1 MSILLLLAEIRE
13 MMHFISIYFQI
24 GKVIIWPKE
33 FGVGSFTSKESGLM
47 FDLLLLWSLI
57 TP

>member
-1 MSILLLLAEIRE
+1 MKLLLLLAEIRE
-13 MMHFISIYFQI
+13 MMHFISIYIQI
-24 GKVIIWPKE
+24 GKLIIWPKE
-33 FGVGSFTSKESGLM
+33 FELGSFTSKESGLM